1 MRWYSHLLGIG
12 NGTEDASNVAATDRA
27 VYVSIS
33 PRPRWGGRLYA
44 AATTL
49 VGGEPVTV
57 MDQLALGATA
67 AG

>member
-44 AATTL
+44 A
-49 VGGEPVTV
+49 
-57 MDQLALGATA
+57 QRGARR
-67 AG
+67 